1 MAQSHFKIHILTSC
15 TGEKIASPDN
25 QLTTND
31 FLSIHDEATF
41 AEKEAHLEKY
51 RTPADD
57 IYTGL
62 QHMQLMEGV
71 RQFRAKSGEDS
82 LSTWVLSAGYGLI
95 PGDKQVVPYECTF
108 QTMKASEVD
117 KWAEHLTIPPSA
129 REFFSLKADLVIVL
143 LGKQYLRALQL
154 DDDLEFASPTLF
166 FASNSSKKFIR
177 GKGQIAKI
185 LLSNKEAK
193 RFSYGLVG
201 LKGKLSR
208 RLLNLIASQEKPETF
223 IRQLFDPEFDVLA
236 LFDESK
242 PAQNNKKPSAI
253 ATNVDFVIQLND
265 DWRNLNHRNKLRY
278 FIPEWDDRVD
288 PDFDFLTETHSGGT
302 GDWSN
307 ETFAH
312 QMYPMPNYDG
322 LLISKVVSEK
332 TSKKKA
338 RINQMGVHRYLRVP
352 DDFPIMGDCGA
363 FGYVKEAVPPYETGE
378 IVEYYTRL
386 GFNYGVSLD
395 HLIVSSTAEHQQ
407 FRYELTI
414 NNAEEFLKEHK
425 AQDAQW
431 TPIGAVQGWSPE
443 TYASAA
449 EQIVKMGY
457 KYIALGGLVRTN
469 TKSILQILHEVHQVV
484 PDDVNMHLFGLA
496 RLDAMSDFVK
506 YGVNSIDSASHLR
519 RAWLGSKDNYWT
531 LDSDPYAAI
540 RIPEAGKSF
549 RAKRI
554 VEEGRETAEK
564 VQKMADASMQAIR
577 DYDKGLISVEQ
588 TLDILDDYDHLITPD
603 RASMRKLYQRTLED
617 KPWANC
623 GCAICR
629 KDGVEVVIFRG
640 NNRNRRRG
648 FHNTYVFYQKLR
660 DILTTEDSLEKTSN
674 FQLPLF

>member
-1 MAQSHFKIHILTSC
+1 MAQSHLKIHILTSC

-25 QLTTND
+25 QLAAED
-31 FLSIHDEATF
+31 FLSIHDEASF
-41 AEKEAHLEKY
+41 AQKESRLEAH

-57 IYTGL
+57 MYTGL

-71 RQFRAKSGEDS
+71 RQYRAESGDDS

-117 KWAEHLTIPPSA
+117 EWATHLHIPATA
-129 REFFSLKADLVIVL
+129 RKFFRIKADLVIVL

-154 DDDLEFASPTLF
+154 DDDIEFASPTLF
-166 FASNSSKKFIR
+166 FASNSSEKFIR
-177 GKGQIAKI
+177 GKGKIAKI

-201 LKGKLSR
+201 LKGELTR
-208 RLLNLIASQEKPETF
+208 RLLNLLASQE
-223 IRQLFDPEFDVLA
+223 IDINQLFDPGFDTLI
-236 LFDESK
+236 LFDEK
-242 PAQNNKKPSAI
+242 KKKPQVKKTVSSAI
-253 ATNVDFVIQLND
+253 ATDVDYVIQLKD
-265 DWRNLNHRNKLRY
+265 EWRNLNHRSKLQY

-307 ETFAH
+307 ETFSH

-322 LLISKVVSEK
+322 ILVSKVVSEK
-332 TSKKKA
+332 TAKKKD
-338 RINQMGVHRYLRVP
+338 RINKMGVHRYLRVP

-363 FGYVKEAVPPYETGE
+363 FGYVKEEVPPYQTDE
-378 IVEYYTRL
+378 IIEYYTRL

-431 TPIGAVQGWSPE
+431 IPIGAVQGWSPE

-469 TKSILQILHEVHQVV
+469 TKGILQILHEVSQVV

-531 LDSDPYAAI
+531 LDGDTYAAI

-564 VQKMADASMQAIR
+564 VEKMADASMKAVR

-588 TLDILDDYDHLITPD
+588 TLDILDEYDHLITPD
-603 RASMRKLYQRTLED
+603 RASMRKQYQRTLED
-617 KPWANC
+617 KPWQKC
-623 GCAICR
+623 DCAICQ

-648 FHNTYVFYQKLR
+648 FHNTYVFYRMLQ
-660 DILTTEDSLEKTSN
+660 DILNSEEALENSSK
-674 FQLPLF
+674 FQLPLL